1 MRKKTILKLTTAL
14 LGLNLV
20 FQMMPVYAEPYTAQE
35 GDTFYTLAKKHQ
47 IDLDELMKAN
57 PNIDPLNIYGG
68 LKLELPK
75 KTLQGLAVESE
86 NATLIEADR
95 DKDATAADKAEASE
109 DKPAKAAKE
118 ASAPAAK
125 PLTDEKA
132 KRLTEEKAKPQT
144 EEKAKP
150 TAKPQT
156 EENAK
161 PTAKAQTE
169 ENAKPVA
176 ATAKKNVITVSGK
189 EMTYKKKV
197 NMKAT
202 AYTAHASENG
212 KWGAVDYFG
221 NPLKLGTVAVDPK
234 VIPLGTKLFITGYQ
248 FKHLPQGGFI
258 AEARDI
264 GGAINGNKIDIF
276 VPVSKQ
282 IGSTFGIQNVEV
294 YIMS

>member
-1 MRKKTILKLTTAL
+1 MHYMRKRMTLKLGAAL

-20 FQMMPVYAEPYTAQE
+20 FQMMPVYAEPYIAQE
-35 GDTFYTLAKKHQ
+35 GDTFYSLAKKHQ
-47 IDLDELMKAN
+47 IDLDVLMKAN
-57 PNIDPLNIYGG
+57 PNIDPKNIYGG

-75 KTLQGLAVESE
+75 KTLQCLAVEEESP
-86 NATLIEADR
+86 ALIEADM
-95 DKDATAADKAEASE
+95 DEAASEADKAEAPA
-109 DKPAKAAKE
+109 DKPAAAEKAA
-118 ASAPAAK
+118 APAAK
-125 PLTDEKA
+125 PQAQVKA
-132 KRLTEEKAKPQT
+132 KQ
-144 EEKAKP
+144 
-150 TAKPQT
+150 
-156 EENAK
+156 
-161 PTAKAQTE
+161 
-169 ENAKPVA
+169 V
-176 ATAKKNVITVSGK
+176 ATAANKNVITVSGK

-282 IGSTFGIQNVEV
+282 TGSTFGIQNVEV

>member
-57 PNIDPLNIYGG
+57 ANIDPLNIYGG

-86 NATLIEADR
+86 NAVLIEADR
-95 DKDATAADKAEASE
+95 DKDASAADQVEASE

-125 PLTDEKA
+125 PLT
-132 KRLTEEKAKPQT
+132 EEKAKP
-144 EEKAKP
+144 A
-150 TAKPQT
+150 
-156 EENAK
+156 
-161 PTAKAQTE
+161 AKAQTE

-282 IGSTFGIQNVEV
+282 TGSTFGIQNVEV

>member
-1 MRKKTILKLTTAL
+1 MHDMRKRMTLKLTAAL

-20 FQMMPVYAEPYTAQE
+20 FQMMPAHAEPYIAKD
-35 GDTFYTLAKKHQ
+35 GDTFFTLAKKHQ
-47 IDLDELMKAN
+47 IDLDVLKKAN
-57 PNIDPLNIYGG
+57 ANIDPTNIYGG
-68 LKLELPK
+68 MKLELPK
-75 KTLQGLAVESE
+75 KAVKSLAVESE
-86 NATLIEADR
+86 SAALIEADT
-95 DKDATAADKAEASE
+95 DEAESAADKPAAAAEE
-109 DKPAKAAKE
+109 AA
-118 ASAPAAK
+118 APAAK
-125 PLTDEKA
+125 PQAQEKA
-132 KRLTEEKAKPQT
+132 KQ
-144 EEKAKP
+144 
-150 TAKPQT
+150 
-156 EENAK
+156 
-161 PTAKAQTE
+161 
-169 ENAKPVA
+169 A
-176 ATAKKNVITVSGK
+176 APAAKKNVITVSGK

-264 GGAINGNKIDIF
+264 GGAIDGKKLDIF

-282 IGSTFGIQNVEV
+282 TGSTFGIQNVEV

>member
-1 MRKKTILKLTTAL
+1 MRKKTILKFTTAL

-57 PNIDPLNIYGG
+57 ANIDPLNIYGG

-86 NATLIEADR
+86 NAALIEADR
-95 DKDATAADKAEASE
+95 DKDASAADQVEASE
-109 DKPAKAAKE
+109 DMPVKAAKE
-118 ASAPAAK
+118 ASAQAAK
-125 PLTDEKA
+125 PLTEEKA
-132 KRLTEEKAKPQT
+132 KPAAKSQTEEKAKPAAKSQTGEKAKPAAKPQT

-150 TAKPQT
+150 VT
-156 EENAK
+156 
-161 PTAKAQTE
+161 
-169 ENAKPVA
+169 
-176 ATAKKNVITVSGK
+176 ATAKNNVITVSGK

>member
-1 MRKKTILKLTTAL
+1 MRKRTILKFAVAL
-14 LGLNLV
+14 LGLNLA
-20 FQMMPVYAEPYTAQE
+20 FQMAPVYAESYIAQE
-35 GDTFYTLAKKHQ
+35 GDTFYSLAKKHQ

-57 PNIDPLNIYGG
+57 ASIDPLNIYAG

-75 KTLQGLAVESE
+75 KTLQGLAVQSES
-86 NATLIEADR
+86 AALIEVAR
-95 DKDATAADKAEASE
+95 D
-109 DKPAKAAKE
+109 
-118 ASAPAAK
+118 
-125 PLTDEKA
+125 
-132 KRLTEEKAKPQT
+132 
-144 EEKAKP
+144 
-150 TAKPQT
+150 
-156 EENAK
+156 N
-161 PTAKAQTE
+161 
-169 ENAKPVA
+169 NI
-176 ATAKKNVITVSGK
+176 ITVSGK

-248 FKHLPQGGFI
+248 FNHLPQGGFI

-264 GGAINGNKIDIF
+264 GGAINGNTIDIF

-282 IGSTFGIQNVEV
+282 IGRTFGIQNIEV

>member
-1 MRKKTILKLTTAL
+1 MRKRTTLKFAAAL
-14 LGLNLV
+14 LGLNLA
-20 FQMMPVYAEPYTAQE
+20 FHMAPVYAESYIAQE
-35 GDTFYTLAKKHQ
+35 GDTFYSLAKKHK

-57 PNIDPLNIYGG
+57 ASIDPLNIYAG

-75 KTLQGLAVESE
+75 KTLQGLTVQSES
-86 NATLIEADR
+86 AALIEVAR
-95 DKDATAADKAEASE
+95 D
-109 DKPAKAAKE
+109 
-118 ASAPAAK
+118 
-125 PLTDEKA
+125 
-132 KRLTEEKAKPQT
+132 
-144 EEKAKP
+144 
-150 TAKPQT
+150 
-156 EENAK
+156 N
-161 PTAKAQTE
+161 
-169 ENAKPVA
+169 NI
-176 ATAKKNVITVSGK
+176 ITVSGK

-264 GGAINGNKIDIF
+264 GGAVNGNTIDIF

-282 IGSTFGIQNVEV
+282 IGITFGIQNVEV

>member
-1 MRKKTILKLTTAL
+1 MRKKSILKLTTAL
-14 LGLNLV
+14 IGLNLV

-35 GDTFYTLAKKHQ
+35 GDTFYKLAKKHQ

-57 PNIDPLNIYGG
+57 ANIDPLNIYGG

-86 NATLIEADR
+86 NVALIEADR
-95 DKDATAADKAEASE
+95 DKDASAADKAGASA

-118 ASAPAAK
+118 AAAPAAK
-125 PLTDEKA
+125 V
-132 KRLTEEKAKPQT
+132 QT

-150 TAKPQT
+150 A
-156 EENAK
+156 
-161 PTAKAQTE
+161 AKAQTE
-169 ENAKPVA
+169 EKAKPAAKAQTEEKANTAAKAQTEEKANAVA

-248 FKHLPQGGFI
+248 FQHLPQGGFI

>member
-86 NATLIEADR
+86 NAALIEADR
-95 DKDATAADKAEASE
+95 DKDASAADKAEASE

-118 ASAPAAK
+118 AAVPA
-125 PLTDEKA
+125 
-132 KRLTEEKAKPQT
+132 AKPQT

-150 TAKPQT
+150 AAKSQTEEKAKPAAKPQT
-156 EENAK
+156 EEK
-161 PTAKAQTE
+161 
-169 ENAKPVA
+169 AKPVT
-176 ATAKKNVITVSGK
+176 ATAKNNVITVSGK

>member
-1 MRKKTILKLTTAL
+1 MRKRTTLKLAAAL

-20 FQMMPVYAEPYTAQE
+20 FQMMPAYAEPYIAQD
-35 GDTFYTLAKKHQ
+35 GDTFYSLAKKHD
-47 IDLDELMKAN
+47 IDLDVLMKAN
-57 PNIDPLNIYGG
+57 PNIDPTNIYGG

-75 KTLQGLAVESE
+75 KTLQGLAVEEESP
-86 NATLIEADR
+86 ALIEADM
-95 DKDATAADKAEASE
+95 DKGASEADKAEAPA
-109 DKPAKAAKE
+109 DKPAAAEKAA
-118 ASAPAAK
+118 APAVK
-125 PLTDEKA
+125 PQAQEKA
-132 KRLTEEKAKPQT
+132 KQ
-144 EEKAKP
+144 
-150 TAKPQT
+150 
-156 EENAK
+156 
-161 PTAKAQTE
+161 
-169 ENAKPVA
+169 A
-176 ATAKKNVITVSGK
+176 ASAAKKNVITVSGK

-221 NPLKLGTVAVDPK
+221 NPLKLGTIAVDPK

>member
-1 MRKKTILKLTTAL
+1 MRKKSILKLTTAL

-35 GDTFYTLAKKHQ
+35 GDTFYKLAKKHQ

-57 PNIDPLNIYGG
+57 ANIDPLNIYGG

-86 NATLIEADR
+86 NAALIEADR
-95 DKDATAADKAEASE
+95 DKDASAADKAEASA

-118 ASAPAAK
+118 AAAPA
-125 PLTDEKA
+125 
-132 KRLTEEKAKPQT
+132 AKPQT

-150 TAKPQT
+150 A
-156 EENAK
+156 
-161 PTAKAQTE
+161 AKAQTE
-169 ENAKPVA
+169 EKAKPAAKAQTEEKANPVA

-248 FKHLPQGGFI
+248 FQHLPQGGFI

-282 IGSTFGIQNVEV
+282 TGSTFGIQNVEV

>member
-1 MRKKTILKLTTAL
+1 
-14 LGLNLV
+14 
-20 FQMMPVYAEPYTAQE
+20 MMPVYAEPYTAQE

-57 PNIDPLNIYGG
+57 ANIDPLNIYGG

-86 NATLIEADR
+86 NAVLIEADR
-95 DKDATAADKAEASE
+95 DKDASAADQAEASE

-125 PLTDEKA
+125 PLTEEKA
-132 KRLTEEKAKPQT
+132 KPAAKPQT
-144 EEKAKP
+144 EEKVKP
-150 TAKPQT
+150 A
-156 EENAK
+156 
-161 PTAKAQTE
+161 AKAQTE

-189 EMTYKKKV
+189 EMSYKKKV

-282 IGSTFGIQNVEV
+282 TGSTFGIQNVEV

>member
-57 PNIDPLNIYGG
+57 ANIDPLNIYGG

-75 KTLQGLAVESE
+75 KTLHGLAVESE
-86 NATLIEADR
+86 NAVLIEADR
-95 DKDATAADKAEASE
+95 DKDASAADQVEASE

-125 PLTDEKA
+125 PLTEEKA
-132 KRLTEEKAKPQT
+132 KPAAKPQT

-150 TAKPQT
+150 A
-156 EENAK
+156 
-161 PTAKAQTE
+161 AKAQTE

-234 VIPLGTKLFITGYQ
+234 AIPLGTKLFITGYQ

-282 IGSTFGIQNVEV
+282 TGSTFGIQNVEV

>member
-1 MRKKTILKLTTAL
+1 MRKRMTLKLTAAF

-20 FQMMPVYAEPYTAQE
+20 FQMMPVYAEPYIAQE
-35 GDTFYTLAKKHQ
+35 GDTFYSLAKKHQ

-57 PNIDPLNIYGG
+57 PNINPKNIYGG

-86 NATLIEADR
+86 SAALIEADM
-95 DKDATAADKAEASE
+95 DEAAPAADKAEASA
-109 DKPAKAAKE
+109 DKQAA
-118 ASAPAAK
+118 AAPAAK
-125 PLTDEKA
+125 SQTQDKA
-132 KRLTEEKAKPQT
+132 KQ
-144 EEKAKP
+144 
-150 TAKPQT
+150 
-156 EENAK
+156 
-161 PTAKAQTE
+161 
-169 ENAKPVA
+169 A
-176 ATAKKNVITVSGK
+176 APAAKKNVITVSGK

-264 GGAINGNKIDIF
+264 GGAINGNKLDIF

-282 IGSTFGIQNVEV
+282 TGSTFGIQNIEV